1 MGWIA
6 ACIELYI
13 DRESE
18 RAQTQ
23 AAAANGGYS
32 GGVGAGCGVGVAG
45 PGDGALSAP
54 RKSRR
59 LAASASSDK

>member
-32 GGVGAGCGVGVAG
+32 GGRGVGVAG
-45 PGDGALSAP
+45 PGDGALSGP